1 VIWEAVEYAKRLLG
15 ALLMEKDKAWSTDGQ
30 YFDMRAYVEWNQEQM
45 AMITNELQ
53 QTAVPAC

>member
-1 VIWEAVEYAKRLLG
+1 
-15 ALLMEKDKAWSTDGQ
+15 MEKDEVWSTDRQ